1 MFITGSTSSP
11 MLRLH
16 SLPAS
21 LLLVMLGIYVAG
33 LMIAYVAFLQDRQAA
48 IKAVRSGISAESGAT
63 INIRSARVTSTDRRE
78 ALIGAA
84 IWPALLLARFTSP
97 VWVMG
102 WLYRDRRPKGDV
114 RHTPG
119 LAHL

>member
-63 INIRSARVTSTDRRE
+63 INIRSARVTWTDRRE
-78 ALIGAA
+78 AFIGAA